1 MEQEKS
7 QKSPLAR
14 IWELGGGEA
23 SMTGLFVR
31 YSRRQPVCYLV
42 LPLISLQ
49 RESL

>member
-14 IWELGGGEA
+14 IWELGGEA